1 MKSETAAGG
10 VFEVKSRDP
19 KGRARS
25 GVLHTPHGDVETPV
39 FMPVAT
45 LGSVKALS
53 QEDLSELKVGAILAN
68 SYHLYLRP
76 GCPEIAAAGGLH
88 KFMGYD
94 GMILTDSGG
103 FQVMSLADLREVD
116 DHGVS
121 FKSHVDGSS
130 HRLTPES
137 VIGVQAGLGSDCWT
151 TLDVC
156 PAYPCTEAE
165 AAEALRRT
173 MAWTDLSVPEVKRF
187 RDQGSRSLLFPIL
200 QGSVYPELRER
211 AAEHLASVPHDGVS
225 LGGFSVGEP
234 KELTWSTLSAVSGI
248 LPDAEPRYLMG
259 VGTPEDVWE
268 AAAAGAD
275 MMDCVFPT
283 RVARNGQVFTRT
295 GRYNISNAPSR
306 GNFSPIDPECP
317 CFVCRKYTRAYL
329 RHLFSSRE
337 LVVYRLLTYHNLSFM
352 LRVMGE
358 MRSAIREGRFEA
370 AKKEFLGRLA
380 QGSQTHGGASV
391 LPSP

>member
-1 MKSETAAGG
+1 
-10 VFEVKSRDP
+10 
-19 KGRARS
+19 
-25 GVLHTPHGDVETPV
+25 
-39 FMPVAT
+39 MPVAT

-53 QEDLSELKVGAILAN
+53 QEDLAELEVGAILAN

-76 GCPEIAAAGGLH
+76 GCPEITAAGGLH

-121 FKSHVDGSS
+121 FRSHVDGSP

-187 RDQGSRSLLFPIL
+187 RDQGSRRFFPSYRL
-200 QGSVYPELRER
+200 GLPELRS
-211 AAEHLASVPHDGVS
+211 AAEHLATVPHDGVS
-225 LGGFSVGEP
+225 IGGRGAQ
-234 KELTWSTLSAVSGI
+234 EL
-248 LPDAEPRYLMG
+248 P
-259 VGTPEDVWE
+259 
-268 AAAAGAD
+268 
-275 MMDCVFPT
+275 
-283 RVARNGQVFTRT
+283 
-295 GRYNISNAPSR
+295 
-306 GNFSPIDPECP
+306 
-317 CFVCRKYTRAYL
+317 
-329 RHLFSSRE
+329 
-337 LVVYRLLTYHNLSFM
+337 
-352 LRVMGE
+352 
-358 MRSAIREGRFEA
+358 
-370 AKKEFLGRLA
+370 GRLWPRCRA
-380 QGSQTHGGASV
+380 CCLTISRATSWAWARQRTSGRRPRPGRT
-391 LPSP
+391 

>member
-1 MKSETAAGG
+1 
-10 VFEVKSRDP
+10 
-19 KGRARS
+19 
-25 GVLHTPHGDVETPV
+25 
-39 FMPVAT
+39 
-45 LGSVKALS
+45 
-53 QEDLSELKVGAILAN
+53 
-68 SYHLYLRP
+68 LYLRP
-76 GCPEIAAAGGLH
+76 GCPEIKAAGGLH
-88 KFMGYD
+88 AFMGYD

-103 FQVMSLADLREVD
+103 FQVMSLSDLREVD

-121 FKSHVDGSS
+121 FKSHIDGSP

-137 VIGVQAGLGSDCWT
+137 VIEVQAALGSDCWT

-165 AAEALRRT
+165 AASALERT
-173 MAWTDLSVPEVKRF
+173 MKWTDRSVPAVARF
-187 RDQGSRSLLFPIL
+187 RDQGSRSLFFPIL
-200 QGSVYPELRER
+200 QGSVFPALRKR

-225 LGGFSVGEP
+225 IGGLSVGEP
-234 KELTWSTLSAVSGI
+234 KELTWSTLAAVSGF

-268 AAAAGAD
+268 SVAAGAD

-306 GNFSPIDPECP
+306 GNFSPVDPECG

-337 LVVYRLLTYHNLSFM
+337 LLVYRLLTYHNLFFM
-352 LRVMGE
+352 LRTME
-358 MRSAIREGRFEA
+358 EIRASLREGRFAA
-370 AKKEFLGRLA
+370 AKKAFLTRL
-380 QGSQTHGGASV
+380 SEGGKA
-391 LPSP
+391 

>member
-1 MKSETAAGG
+1 MTDRSRSGG
-10 VFEVKSRDP
+10 VFEVQARDAAT
-19 KGRARS
+19 RART
-25 GVLHTPHGDVETPV
+25 GVLRTPHGDVETPV

-53 QEDLSELKVGAILAN
+53 QEDLSELGVRAILAN

-76 GCPEIAAAGGLH
+76 GCAEIKAAGGLH
-88 KFMGYD
+88 GFMGYD

-103 FQVMSLADLREVD
+103 FQVMSLSDLREVD

-121 FKSHVDGSS
+121 FRSHIDGSA

-137 VIGVQAGLGSDCWT
+137 VIEVQAALGSDCWT

-156 PAYPCTEAE
+156 PAYPCTEAQ
-165 AAEALRRT
+165 AEDALKRT
-173 MAWTDLSVPEVKRF
+173 MAWTDRSVPAVRRF
-187 RDQGSRSLLFPIL
+187 KDEGAASLFFPIL
-200 QGSVYPELRER
+200 QGSVYPELRKR
-211 AAEHLASVPHDGVS
+211 AAEHLSRVPHDGVS
-225 LGGFSVGEP
+225 IGGLSVGEP
-234 KELTWSTLSAVSGI
+234 KELTWASLSAAASF
-248 LPDAEPRYLMG
+248 LPDGEPRYLMG

-268 AAAAGAD
+268 ASAAGAD

-306 GNFSPIDPECP
+306 ANFAPVDPECP

-337 LVVYRLLTYHNLSFM
+337 LLVYRLLTYHNLFFM
-352 LRVMGE
+352 LRVMAEVRG
-358 MRSAIREGRFEA
+358 AIREGRFVQ
-370 AKKEFLGRLA
+370 AKKDFLGRLA
-380 QGSQTHGGASV
+380 EAGA
-391 LPSP
+391 PAPRP